1 MENKLHY
8 KDSISYPR
16 DPYNPKTQILNPKFN
31 SKFNPNYIYP
41 ENIKKT
47 EYDRYF
53 TESSTYGNFF
63 DKGEDKNP
71 KSRYMENFLK
81 STNHSNQ
88 IYSFVE
94 KQIKEDDDE
103 KSGKKNNVLLNNP
116 ATFWMGNLNNSN
128 MYRSF
133 TKGPNPFARSNA
145 FTQPI
150 QKTRGAVQYYQN
162 AYNDI

>member
-1 MENKLHY
+1 MENKNHY
-8 KDSISYPR
+8 KDSYIYPR
-16 DPYNPKTQILNPKFN
+16 DSYNPNSQIINENFYTNL
-31 SKFNPNYIYP
+31 NPNYIYKDT
-41 ENIKKT
+41 KKHD
-47 EYDRYF
+47 YDRYY
-53 TESSTYGNFF
+53 TVNSTYGNFF

-71 KSRYMENFLK
+71 QSKYMENFLK
-81 STNHSNQ
+81 SMGHSNK

-94 KQIKEDDDE
+94 KEIKEETEE
-103 KSGKKNNVLLNNP
+103 KSGKKNNNVLSNNP

-133 TKGPNPFARSNA
+133 TKGPNPFAKSHA

-150 QKTRGAVQYYQN
+150 QKTRGAYQYYQN